1 MGAPLMISVAGI
13 RGIVGDTLT
22 PEVVARFVAAFA
34 RSAPPGAIVVGRDAR
49 LSGPTVARAATA
61 GLTAAGRDVVDLG
74 LATTPTTQIAVEHL
88 GAAGGVIVT
97 ASHNPAAWNALKF
110 LSPRG
115 EFLSAAEGARLR
127 RRYDKPRGL
136 WARFDRLGAER
147 REEGALEWHLERVL
161 GLEHLETERIRA
173 RALTVVVDG
182 CSSVGG
188 IAVPRL
194 LERLGA
200 RVIELDCVPDG
211 RFTRELEP
219 LPEHLG
225 RLCRE
230 VRARGAD
237 FGVALDPDADRAAF
251 VDARGE
257 PLGEEYTVALGAA
270 VVLVRRRGPVVT
282 NLSTSRIIDAV
293 CARSG
298 VPLYRAPVGEAHVVR
313 AMRAHKAV
321 AGGEGNGGM
330 IVPEAHYGR
339 DGLVATALV
348 AQALT
353 ASGKTL
359 RALADELPRFAMVK
373 AKLPRPRDPWA
384 RLAPRLR
391 ARLAGHRV
399 EARDGL
405 RFSRGDAWVHVRP
418 SGTEP
423 VVRVIAESPDPAR
436 TRELV
441 ETVRAALRGGSSARI
456 ARRPGRR
463 SRRD

>member
-1 MGAPLMISVAGI
+1 
-13 RGIVGDTLT
+13 
-22 PEVVARFVAAFA
+22 
-34 RSAPPGAIVVGRDAR
+34 
-49 LSGPTVARAATA
+49 
-61 GLTAAGRDVVDLG
+61 
-74 LATTPTTQIAVEHL
+74 
-88 GAAGGVIVT
+88 
-97 ASHNPAAWNALKF
+97 
-110 LSPRG
+110 
-115 EFLSAAEGARLR
+115 
-127 RRYDKPRGL
+127 
-136 WARFDRLGAER
+136 
-147 REEGALEWHLERVL
+147 
-161 GLEHLETERIRA
+161 
-173 RALTVVVDG
+173 
-182 CSSVGG
+182 
-188 IAVPRL
+188 
-194 LERLGA
+194 
-200 RVIELDCVPDG
+200 
-211 RFTRELEP
+211 
-219 LPEHLG
+219 
-225 RLCRE
+225 
-230 VRARGAD
+230 
-237 FGVALDPDADRAAF
+237 
-251 VDARGE
+251 
-257 PLGEEYTVALGAA
+257 
-270 VVLVRRRGPVVT
+270 VT

-441 ETVRAALRGGSSARI
+441 ETVRAALRGGSSARTGR
-456 ARRPGRR
+456 ARGSRPPARR
-463 SRRD
+463 SRRA